1 MGRFV
6 RGHDEPG
13 PLDVRR
19 GEWHRRTALR
29 DGTPVLIRQIR
40 ASDRER
46 LTEGLRRLSPG
57 SRYLRFHAEVDE
69 LTEQQLD
76 YLTRV
81 DHADHEALVALDAGH
96 PEIPGIGVARYVREP
111 REHRVAEAA
120 VTVADEYHGRGA
132 GTLLLGALS
141 ARARAN
147 GVQVFRNY
155 VLDQNQ
161 AMLEVFDHLGAQ
173 REPEAPGLWR
183 VDLELPDSE
192 DDLPHSTAGRAFLTL
207 ARGGSRP
214 VSLLPPV
221 WGRRAGTGAA
231 PEQTTRPGIRREVAS
246 VHDDLGAWL
255 ADRERRGAGGAGPA
269 TR

>member
-6 RGHDEPG
+6 RDRDEPD
-13 PLDVRR
+13 PLRVQR
-19 GEWHRRTALR
+19 GEWHRRTTLR

-57 SRYLRFHAEVDE
+57 SRYLRFHAEIDE
-69 LTEQQLD
+69 LTERQLD

-81 DHADHEALVALDAGH
+81 DHTDHEALVVLDAGH
-96 PEIPGIGVARYVREP
+96 PEIPGIGVARYVRDP
-111 REHRVAEAA
+111 RECRVAEAA
-120 VTVADEYHGRGA
+120 VTVADQYHGRGA

-147 GVQVFRNY
+147 DVRVLRNY
-155 VLDQNQ
+155 VLGQNQ
-161 AMLEVFDHLGAQ
+161 AMLEVFDHLGAR

-192 DDLPHSTAGRAFLTL
+192 GEL
-207 ARGGSRP
+207 
-214 VSLLPPV
+214 
-221 WGRRAGTGAA
+221 
-231 PEQTTRPGIRREVAS
+231 
-246 VHDDLGAWL
+246 HDDLGTWL
-255 ADRERRGAGGAGPA
+255 ADREHRRAGGAGPA